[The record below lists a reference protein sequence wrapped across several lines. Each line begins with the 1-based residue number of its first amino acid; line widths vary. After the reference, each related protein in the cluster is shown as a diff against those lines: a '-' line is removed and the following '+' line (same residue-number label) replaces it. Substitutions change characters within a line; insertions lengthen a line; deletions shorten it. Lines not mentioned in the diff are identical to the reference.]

1 MHRRASAYILCLV
14 IVLSPRQVRG
24 VQDAHLFPAFT
35 ELLLFGCQNCKQPM
49 AGSAVS
55 AATEEIKGTAAVHGS
70 KYRSGLRTASSG
82 ESVILAEIGRMM
94 RY

>member
-1 MHRRASAYILCLV
+1 MHT
-14 IVLSPRQVRG
+14 
-24 VQDAHLFPAFT
+24 FPAFT
-35 ELLLFGCQNCKQPM
+35 ELLFFECQKCKQPM

-82 ESVILAEIGRMM
+82 ESAVLAEIEDDEILTKKGNIQNRDCH
-94 RY
+94 

>member
-1 MHRRASAYILCLV
+1 MHT
-14 IVLSPRQVRG
+14 
-24 VQDAHLFPAFT
+24 FPAFT

-49 AGSAVS
+49 AGSAECC
-55 AATEEIKGTAAVHGS
+55 TEEIKGTAAVHGS